1 MMPGTKWW
9 IRGGVAAVLGLVL
22 LIVGYSSVYKS
33 LDVCTICGKAQI
45 TRQVQVPR
53 THITLFTLTSHGN
66 TPVGTVL
73 EDARLVADHEHV
85 WKNVYTIGNGQPLVF
100 GPGKRTEDIFSSG
113 EVLNYV
119 QAISGFQSGDKIAKY
134 LAALQLEDTSRNTAV
149 GPVLPPAAFVNET
162 LIEDSKRKPG
172 LEDIISGKP
181 HDDPKPA
188 H

>member
-1 MMPGTKWW
+1 MPGTKWW
-9 IRGGVAAVLGLVL
+9 IRGGVAAVLAFVL

-33 LDVCTICGKAQI
+33 LDVCSVCGKSLI
-45 TRQVQVPR
+45 TRQVQIPR
-53 THITLFTLTSHGN
+53 THITLFTLRSNGN

-73 EDARLVADHEHV
+73 DEAKLVPDHEHK
-85 WKNVYTIGNGQPLVF
+85 WKNVYTIGNGQALMF
-100 GPGKRTEDIFSSG
+100 GPGKRTEGIFSSG

-149 GPVLPPAAFVNET
+149 GPELPPAAFVNET
-162 LIEDSKRKPG
+162 LIEDSKRKTG
-172 LEDIISGKP
+172 LEDIISGK